1 MLRLI
6 LVSPLLL
13 LLVLFALSN
22 RAPVHLSLWPTGL
35 ARDVPASIAILAA
48 LALGIAFGAVMT
60 WLPALGQRAR
70 ARRAEH
76 TLAQLEE
83 RLRARPAGPTLPP
96 PG

>member
-13 LLVLFALSN
+13 VLVLFALSN
-22 RAPVHLSLWPTGL
+22 RAPVHLTLWPTGL
-35 ARDVPASIAILAA
+35 ARDVPAAIAILAA
-48 LALGIAFGAVMT
+48 LAVGIGLGALMV
-60 WLPALGQRAR
+60 WLPVLALRHR

-76 TLAQLEE
+76 TIALLEE
-83 RLRARPAGPTLPP
+83 RLRGRPAGPALPP

>member
-22 RAPVHLSLWPTGL
+22 RAPLHLTLWPTGL
-35 ARDVPASIAILAA
+35 ARDIPASLAILAA
-48 LALGIAFGAVMT
+48 LGIGVALGAVIV
-60 WLPALGQRAR
+60 WLPALALRAR

-76 TLAQLEE
+76 LIAQLEE
-83 RLRARPAGPTLPP
+83 RLRARPAGPALPP